1 MVWGRSKKSKSRSR
15 GPKKSRA
22 RTTGKTRAENPPG
35 LLRRASVYLLRKGA
49 YWGTVFALWGGIIFV
64 GLSFYVLL
72 DLPSPASLDLPERSP
87 SVIITAA
94 SGKVLARRGTFSGD
108 DVQLDQLPD
117 YLSQAVIATEDR
129 RFYVH
134 FGVDP
139 IGLIRAL
146 FINYKSGRVVQGG
159 STITQQLAKN
169 LFLNPDRTIRRKIQ
183 EMVMAVWLEAKY
195 TKVEIL
201 QLYLNRVYF
210 GAGAY
215 GVDAAAR
222 RYFGKSASEVTLP
235 EAAVLA
241 GLLKAPTKFSPIK
254 NPKLAEERAY
264 LVLNNMVRS
273 NYITTREGQLAVDE
287 PASFTV
293 KKPGRANQ
301 YIVDWVVAQL
311 PGFIGTPKQDIIVE
325 TTLDPRLQMLA
336 ENAVNEVLDREGQAK
351 KASQAAL
358 VALDGRG
365 AVRALVGG
373 RSYATSQFNRA
384 TQAKRQ
390 PGSAFKP
397 FVYLAALENG
407 YSPDTQI
414 LDGPISIKGWSPKNY
429 TRKYRGEVSLR
440 EGFANSL
447 NTVAVRLAQQVG
459 TRKVLKTA
467 RRLGITAQM
476 HKNPSM
482 ALGTVEISPLE
493 LTAAYVPFA
502 NGGEGILP
510 FIINRIRTKSGEII
524 YQRLGSGPGKV
535 IKDKPLDQINDL
547 LASVTR
553 SGTGVNANFG
563 DRPIAGKTGTS
574 QGFRDAW
581 FVGFTAQLTTG
592 VWVGND
598 DGSPMKRVA
607 GSGLPLAIWKS
618 FMAPA
623 HEGFPVVALPGSKLP
638 PIKSI
643 DQLLARAN
651 PETIVTVQAIAPVI
665 AQPSPP
671 AVFQEQKPAPVLKRR
686 EKQPEFTVE
695 SFFNEVEER

>member
-1 MVWGRSKKSKSRSR
+1 MAWGWSKKSKNRR
-15 GPKKSRA
+15 GPKKA
-22 RTTGKTRAENPPG
+22 RVRSTGKSKAETPPG
-35 LLRRASVYLLRKGA
+35 FFRRASVYLLRKGA

-134 FGVDP
+134 FGIDP

-215 GVDAAAR
+215 GVDAASR

-293 KKPGRANQ
+293 KKPGRTNQ

-325 TTLDPRLQMLA
+325 TTLDPRLQALA

-351 KASQAAL
+351 NASQAAL

-384 TQAKRQ
+384 TQARRQ

-407 YSPDTQI
+407 YSPDSLI
-414 LDGPISIKGWSPKNY
+414 LDGPINIKGWSPKNY

-467 RRLGITAQM
+467 RRLGITAPM

-563 DRPIAGKTGTS
+563 DRPVAGKTGTS

-598 DGSPMKRVA
+598 DSSPMKRVA
-607 GSGLPLAIWKS
+607 GSGLPLTIWKS

-651 PETIVTVQAIAPVI
+651 PETIVTVQAITPVI

-695 SFFNEVEER
+695 TFFSNFDER

>member
-1 MVWGRSKKSKSRSR
+1 MVWGRSKKSESRSR
-15 GPKKSRA
+15 GSK
-22 RTTGKTRAENPPG
+22 KTRARSTGKSKVENSPG
-35 LLRRASVYLLRKGA
+35 LVRRASVYMLRKGA

-87 SVIITAA
+87 SVIIIAA
-94 SGKVLARRGTFSGD
+94 SGKTLARRGTFSGD
-108 DVQLDQLPD
+108 DVELDQLPD
-117 YLSQAVIATEDR
+117 YLAQAVIATEDR

-134 FGVDP
+134 FGIDP

-215 GVDAAAR
+215 GVDAASR

-287 PASFTV
+287 PASFAL
-293 KKPGRANQ
+293 KKPRRSNQ

-325 TTLDPRLQMLA
+325 TTLDPRLQVLA

-351 KASQAAL
+351 NASQAAL

-384 TQAKRQ
+384 TQARRQ

-407 YSPDTQI
+407 YSPDSQI

-429 TRKYRGEVSLR
+429 SRKYRGEVSLR

-467 RRLGITAQM
+467 RRLGIKAPM

-535 IKDKPLDQINDL
+535 IKDRPLDQINDL

-563 DRPIAGKTGTS
+563 DRPVAGKTGTS

-598 DGSPMKRVA
+598 DSSPMKRVA

-643 DQLLARAN
+643 DQLLARTN
-651 PETIVTVQAIAPVI
+651 PERIVTVQAIAPVI
-665 AQPSPP
+665 APP
-671 AVFQEQKPAPVLKRR
+671 PPVVIEKQQPAPVLKRR

-695 SFFNEVEER
+695 SFFKDIEER

>member
-1 MVWGRSKKSKSRSR
+1 MVWGRSKKSKNRSR
-15 GPKKSRA
+15 GPKKTRA
-22 RTTGKTRAENPPG
+22 RSTGKSKAKHPPG
-35 LLRRASVYLLRKGA
+35 FLRRASVYLLRKGA

-94 SGKVLARRGTFSGD
+94 SGKIIARRGTFSGD

-134 FGVDP
+134 FGIDP

-222 RYFGKSASEVTLP
+222 RYFGKSAREVTLP

-254 NPKLAEERAY
+254 NPQMTEERAY

-273 NYITTREGQLAVDE
+273 NYITTQEGQLAVDE
-287 PASFTV
+287 PAAFTV
-293 KKPGRANQ
+293 KKPRRSNQ

-325 TTLDPRLQMLA
+325 TTLDPRLQVLA
-336 ENAVNEVLDREGQAK
+336 ENAVNEVLDRQGQAK
-351 KASQAAL
+351 NASQAAL

-373 RSYATSQFNRA
+373 RSYAASQFNRA

-397 FVYLAALENG
+397 FVYLSALENG
-407 YSPDTQI
+407 YSPDSTV

-429 TRKYRGEVSLR
+429 SRKYRGEVSLR
-440 EGFANSL
+440 EGLANSL

-459 TRKVLKTA
+459 TGKVLKTA
-467 RRLGITAQM
+467 RRLGIKAPM

-510 FIINRIRTKSGEII
+510 FIINRIRTQSGEIV

-535 IKDKPLDQINDL
+535 IKDKSLDQINDL

-553 SGTGVNANFG
+553 SGTGVKANFG
-563 DRPIAGKTGTS
+563 DRPVAGKTGTS

-598 DGSPMKRVA
+598 DNSPMNRVA
-607 GSGLPLAIWKS
+607 GSGLPLTIWKR
-618 FMAPA
+618 FMTPA

-651 PETIVTVQAIAPVI
+651 PERIVTVQAITPVI
-665 AQPSPP
+665 AQPPPP
-671 AVFQEQKPAPVLKRR
+671 AVFQEQKPAPVLMRR

-695 SFFNEVEER
+695 SFFKDVEER

>member
-1 MVWGRSKKSKSRSR
+1 MVWGRSKKSGNRSR
-15 GPKKSRA
+15 GPKKTRA
-22 RTTGKTRAENPPG
+22 RSTGKSKAANPPG
-35 LLRRASVYLLRKGA
+35 FVRRTSVYMLRKGA

-94 SGKVLARRGTFSGD
+94 SGKTLARRGTFSGD
-108 DVQLDQLPD
+108 DVELDQLPD
-117 YLSQAVIATEDR
+117 YLAQAVIATEDR

-134 FGVDP
+134 FGIDP

-169 LFLNPDRTIRRKIQ
+169 LFLNPDRTIRRKVQ

-215 GVDAAAR
+215 GVDAASR
-222 RYFGKSASEVTLP
+222 RYFGKSAREVTLP

-287 PASFTV
+287 PASFTL
-293 KKPGRANQ
+293 KKPGRSNQ

-325 TTLDPRLQMLA
+325 TTLDPRLQVLA
-336 ENAVNEVLDREGQAK
+336 ENAVNEVLDSQGLEK

-407 YSPDTQI
+407 YSPDSQI
-414 LDGPISIKGWSPKNY
+414 LDAPIRIKGWSPKNY

-467 RRLGITAQM
+467 RRLGIKAPM

-510 FIINRIRTKSGEII
+510 FIINRIRTKSGEVI

-535 IKDKPLDQINDL
+535 IKDRPLDQINDL

-553 SGTGVNANFG
+553 SGTGINANFG
-563 DRPIAGKTGTS
+563 DRPVAGKTGTS

-598 DGSPMKRVA
+598 DNSPMKRVA

-623 HEGFPVVALPGSKLP
+623 HEGFPVVALPGSTLP

-643 DQLLARAN
+643 DQLLARTN
-651 PETIVTVQAIAPVI
+651 PERIVTVQAIAPVV
-665 AQPSPP
+665 AQPLPP
-671 AVFQEQKPAPVLKRR
+671 VVIQEKKPAPVLKRR

-695 SFFNEVEER
+695 SFFKDIEER